1 MYSKTSPKM
10 KKEHMETEQKEQVE
24 MIEEGFKLDQ
34 GCVLSWVVLLF
45 VGLFV
50 MQ

>member
-1 MYSKTSPKM
+1 MSGNCG
-10 KKEHMETEQKEQVE
+10 KKSEKEEQVS
-24 MIEEGFKLDQ
+24 EGFTLDQ
-34 GCVLSWVVLLF
+34 GCVLSWVVLVL